1 MRYLCLLRGVNVGGK
16 NKLPMA
22 GLRKQLSE
30 AGFKNVS
37 SYINSGNILLESDMG
52 PDKVSRLVESIITS
66 SFKLDSEL
74 IKTCALSIPQLEQ
87 IVQRAPGGFGSQ
99 PEMYHSDVLFPMDGA
114 TSADIMSATH
124 TNPDVD
130 AAWEQNGVVYYQRL
144 SALRTK
150 SRLSRIMES
159 PVYKST
165 TIRSWN
171 TTNKLLELMNL

>member
-1 MRYLCLLRGVNVGGK
+1 MRFLCLLRGVNVGGK
-16 NKLPMA
+16 NKVSMTEIRARLTD
-22 GLRKQLSE
+22 
-30 AGFKNVS
+30 AGFQDVS
-37 SYINSGNILLESDMG
+37 SYINSGNILLDSYEDPNETGRKIES
-52 PDKVSRLVESIITS
+52 VITG

-74 IKTCALSIPQLEQ
+74 IKVCVLSMPQLEQ
-87 IVQRAPGGFGSQ
+87 IIQRAPKGFGSQ